1 MRTGETLQGGK
12 KANKWQL
19 AHGRSVPLLHK
30 VLLHSASSLLL
41 IWCRG
46 NPRRA
51 LSFFFVFP
59 TLPSLRPGAI
69 FPGKRGGEKE
79 LQQAGTVEQFAELGE
94 GSSRVKANKNMAYYV
109 HGRYEIEPYGEETQI
124 SPTVEKP
131 NCLVHVHSCIPCALT
146 SPFCSRG
153 GGRRRRGGHPGGH
166 LQLHLRQA
174 GQLAR
179 QGEACARNA
188 DRFN

>member
-131 NCLVHVHSCIPCALT
+131 NCFVQFVYTVRTHLPLLQ
-146 SPFCSRG
+146 P
-153 GGRRRRGGHPGGH
+153 RRRTMSPRRASWRPSAAPPAAGRPARSTGRG
-166 LQLHLRQA
+166 LRA
-174 GQLAR
+174 ERR
-179 QGEACARNA
+179 QI
-188 DRFN
+188 